1 MKEINKITE
10 IIIGCAIEVHKTL
23 GGPGLFENVYEECL
37 AWELL
42 QCALKIQ
49 RQVLLPIV
57 YKGNKLGN
65 PFKVD
70 LIIDEKVIIECKAT
84 TQYNKIFESQI
95 LTYLRLSNLKIGLV
109 INFGE
114 SKVKNG
120 IHRIVNG
127 L

>member
-23 GGPGLFENVYEECL
+23 GGPGLLENVYEECL